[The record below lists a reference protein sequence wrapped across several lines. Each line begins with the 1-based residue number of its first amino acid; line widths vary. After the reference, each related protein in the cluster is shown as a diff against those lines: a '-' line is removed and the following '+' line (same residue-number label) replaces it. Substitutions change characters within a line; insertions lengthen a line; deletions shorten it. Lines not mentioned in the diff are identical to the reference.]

1 VILETTPQAAL
12 LILWVT
18 FTVVA
23 VLGIVAALVWAVR
36 TGQFS
41 GQDRARHLPLQSG
54 IPDEETQIGQKE
66 PRKAREIEIAIT
78 KEEER
83 HNAPF

>member
-1 VILETTPQAAL
+1 MILETTPQAAL

-54 IPDEETQIGQKE
+54 IPDEETPVGYEE
-66 PRKAREIEIAIT
+66 PGKAG
-78 KEEER
+78 KEEANGTSCCR
-83 HNAPF
+83 NRDS